1 MRINSI
7 DGLSARKF
15 LRVLTFSALLEAG
28 RISKM
33 SPMLIE
39 SASTRVILSK
49 TKFSAAENFIKTTLI
64 FHSSFSRQK
73 ADDWGLAN

>member
-39 SASTRVILSK
+39 RSTGTGI
-49 TKFSAAENFIKTTLI
+49 IK
-64 FHSSFSRQK
+64 
-73 ADDWGLAN
+73 